1 MKKFG
6 AICLA
11 ILFVA
16 CNTDKFTGVPTSLS
30 SLYAVRLTPES
41 ASLGVG
47 QTQQLAVTAYDNA
60 ACPTIDTC
68 NVLTPGN
75 VVPVPGVATYFS
87 LDTTVAKVSP
97 TGVVTAVGAGTA
109 NIIAT
114 LQDIPATGSGQ
125 ISVTKVDTT
134 LFTITPTALTFG
146 GMTLT
151 ANRATVGVGTTD
163 TLLVTF
169 TDGAGATIS
178 TQRAA
183 TVTGTNVGRPQF
195 YSDHPQ
201 IATISLTTGVI
212 TGVQPGTAIIT
223 AVKTIG
229 GVTKTATFA
238 VTVTDPVLATFFI
251 RQATSSGTLG
261 FPIIF
266 FPSALT
272 VSATE
277 GVIEGRG
284 GAIVTWSVVSGTFDP
299 TTTPN
304 DTVCFNVTF
313 ANPAAAQASTTGG
326 LSGNIGT
333 GAAGTTNAPLCSG
346 SQSRLFTTP
355 GTYTFTNTTNGATG
369 TLIVK

>member
-30 SLYAVRLTPES
+30 SFYAVRLTPES

-47 QTQQLAVTAYDNA
+47 QSQQLSVTAYDNA
-60 ACPTIDTC
+60 ACPTIDSC

-75 VVPVPGVATYFS
+75 VVPVPGTATYFS
-87 LDTTVAKVSP
+87 LDTLVAKVSAG
-97 TGVVTAVGAGTA
+97 GVVTAVGAGTA

-134 LFTITPTALTFG
+134 LFTITPAALTFG

-151 ANRATVGVGTTD
+151 ANRATVGAGTTD

-183 TVTGTNVGRPQF
+183 TITGTNVGRPQF

-201 IATISLTTGVI
+201 IATIGATGII
-212 TGVQPGTAIIT
+212 TGVEPGTAIIT

-238 VTVTDPVLATFFI
+238 ITVTDPVLATFFI
-251 RQATSSGTLG
+251 RQAISSTTLG

-266 FPSALT
+266 FPSTLT
-272 VSATE
+272 VSATQ

-284 GAIVTWSVVSGTFDP
+284 GAVVTWSVVSGTFDP

-313 ANPAAAQASTTGG
+313 ADPTAAKASTTGG
-326 LSGNIGT
+326 LTGNIGT
-333 GAAGTTNAPLCSG
+333 GAAGTANGPLCSG